1 MRRKNLASRRLF
13 TLKEKM
19 KYGITVHTKH
29 QTLYLAC
36 CYLQTAVTV
45 PDIRP
50 PGHLTVHI

>member
-1 MRRKNLASRRLF
+1 MRRKNLASSRLF

-50 PGHLTVHI
+50 PGHLTEHI